1 MTSLLHAPPPAF
13 PVLSSSATD
22 QQADLLRAIVEHTAS
37 ANSLWAP
44 VWNEQGA
51 LIDFRYLYVNPA
63 AARYLNHT
71 NEELTGRL
79 VSELNN
85 EFHESGHAKLFAD
98 VYITATPLRQ
108 ELLHPTLHRWLDL
121 SVSRVGNA
129 LLMSFYDIHDRYEA
143 NRRVQEQA
151 ELLQRVVDQSPS
163 GMMLLEAVR
172 DDNKLIV
179 DFKYLITNDLNAK
192 MTGYTVEQMTGQ
204 LISALFPGYQTL
216 DLFSTLVHVA
226 ETGETVENT
235 FAYDRYGVKG
245 TFDGYYIKQGDGVL
259 FTFVNITRLAEQQQQ
274 LTQMNRELLHS
285 NESLQQFAYIASH
298 DLQEPLRK
306 VQSFSKLLSEQY
318 ADQLE
323 GNGLDMLSRVQS
335 SARRMSE
342 LIRDLLNYAR
352 LTTAKEPSA
361 AVDLNAIISEAL
373 TDLDV
378 RIQETQPTIQ
388 IDSLP
393 TVHGRAVQLR
403 QLFQNLLGNSL
414 KFQPP
419 GQQPMIAVTCQIAH
433 PDALPADLPARR
445 SYWQIDVRDNGIGFH
460 QQYTDRI
467 FEVFQRLH
475 GKNKYAGTG
484 VGLAV
489 CRRVAETH
497 GGTICATSQL
507 GSGATFSIF
516 LPK

>member
-1 MTSLLHAPPPAF
+1 MASLLHAPPPAF
-13 PVLSSSATD
+13 PVLSSSSTD
-22 QQADLLRAIVEHTAS
+22 HQADLLRAIVEHTAS

-44 VWNEQGA
+44 VWNEQGV

-71 NEELTGRL
+71 NEELAGRL
-79 VSELNN
+79 VSELNTA
-85 EFHESGHAKLFAD
+85 FHESGHAKLFSE
-98 VYITATPLRQ
+98 VYTTSTPLRQ
-108 ELLHPTLHRWLDL
+108 ELLHPTIHRWLDL
-121 SVSRVGNA
+121 SVSRVGDA

-143 NRRVQEQA
+143 NLRVQEQA

-172 DDNKLIV
+172 DDSKSIV
-179 DFKYLITNDLNAK
+179 DFKYLITNELNAK
-192 MTGYTVEQMTGQ
+192 MTGYTVAQMTGE
-204 LISALFPGYQTL
+204 LISTLFPNYQTL
-216 DLFSTLVHVA
+216 DLFSTLVHVV
-226 ETGETVENT
+226 ETSETVENT
-235 FAYDRYGVKG
+235 FVYDRYGVKG

-259 FTFVNITRLAEQQQQ
+259 FTFINVTRLAEQQQQ

-306 VQSFSKLLSEQY
+306 VQSFSKMLGEQY

-323 GNGLDMLSRVQS
+323 GNGLDMLGRVQS

-419 GQQPMIAVTCQIAH
+419 GQQPMIAVTCQVAS
-433 PDALPADLPARR
+433 PEALPPDLPPRR
-445 SYWQIDVRDNGIGFH
+445 TYWQIDVRDNGIGFH

-489 CRRVAETH
+489 CRRVTETH
-497 GGTICATSQL
+497 GGTICATSQI
-507 GSGATFSIF
+507 GNGATFSIF